1 VLSEHRPWYDGFAFQ
16 EPKVTERN
24 ASLFSTPTIMTIT
37 ELHRAGGKAEPVLP
51 GWRLAM
57 DQVFA

>member
-1 VLSEHRPWYDGFAFQ
+1 M
-16 EPKVTERN
+16 TERN

-51 GWRLAM
+51 GWRLAV